1 MSPDAQPSKPR
12 TLRRALLALAWL
24 TLVAFLTV
32 IAILASFHLP
42 APTGPYPVG
51 TTILNFTDQ
60 SRPEPHNPTNR
71 RQLVAQLWYPAAPS
85 HNPVARYKRWRE
97 ATLPTFYLALL
108 PTNSRLDAPVASE
121 TFPIILFNH
130 RWNGQRTQNTDLAED
145 LASHGYVV
153 VSIDHPYNSTRVELP
168 NGTVIRGTEPL
179 EGPAGP
185 TAPASSQIAFWNQT
199 LETWTADSLFVLNQ
213 LAALNADPA
222 SPLHAH
228 LDTQHAAALGHSFGG
243 ATALSL
249 CGLDPRILACANLDG
264 WTFGGLDHRS
274 TQPILIEYEHVSLD
288 RIAQL
293 QTLPQP
299 GSRDDQLDRADI
311 AAVDHSL
318 QTFGGYR
325 LFVAG
330 TQHLDFSDQPLLPP
344 LRAHSYTGPIA
355 PRLIQQI
362 VRETILQFFDQTLHH
377 QPAPLLTPAQQTFTE
392 LTVQT
397 FPTHP

>member
-1 MSPDAQPSKPR
+1 MSPATRSSR

-168 NGTVIRGTEPL
+168 SGQVIRGTEPL
-179 EGPAGP
+179 EGPNPITDGP
-185 TAPASSQIAFWNQT
+185 TGPASSQITFWNQT
-199 LETWTADSLFVLNQ
+199 LETWTADSLFILNQ

-264 WTFGGLDHRS
+264 WTFGGLDHR
-274 TQPILIEYEHVSLD
+274 TNQPILIEYEHVSLD

-293 QTLPQP
+293 QTLLQP

-330 TQHLDFSDQPLLPP
+330 TQHLDFSDQPLLPYH
-344 LRAHSYTGPIA
+344 RYTGPIA